1 MLDGSARASKKTT
14 DYNDRLKAINEK
26 MEKLKAQK
34 ESILMREKEKARK
47 ARTRRLIQNG
57 ALAEQYLECEDMA
70 PELFEKFLSGLVGQS
85 GYKGYVQAF
94 KNSVAMTDNN
104 KQ

>member
-1 MLDGSARASKKTT
+1 MPDDAAVNKKID
-14 DYNDRLKAINEK
+14 DYRHRIEKINER

-57 ALAEQYLECEDMA
+57 DLAEQYLDCNDMP
-70 PELFEKFLSGLVGQS
+70 PELFEKYLSGLAGQR
-85 GYKGYVQAF
+85 GYKDYVEAF
-94 KNSVAMTDNN
+94 KSSIGGIN
-104 KQ
+104 KNG